1 MQSQVNWYFPCL
13 LFLAICCAVLSADSW
28 WKGPITNQ
36 IKRRLA
42 SNSAGFTDAKTESSR
57 STSAH
62 NSLSK
67 SLFKLGTTEANQRG
81 VAMVL
86 ASSGKM
92 ERSNESAVVETL
104 VPNPLQPL
112 SESPLIQESPS
123 TAAIG
128 ANVPVKA
135 GAPTIAREEAFVFSL
150 VTVDEHSS
158 DIPGFENS
166 VKAISRQM
174 RESKPLDPR
183 SHAEEPSDKPL
194 ADLKTARPTSQPDI
208 DDLPITDSQP
218 ALVPESDYQYVT
230 WIPSGNTSGID
241 SESQPSP
248 TTQPNPAPITTLDDP
263 QIPLKS
269 PVVSAPQIP
278 LIQVFPI
285 SEDEFREEA
294 TQSSGMLIP
303 RETAKPMVTDVIP
316 TNNSS
321 AQGPPTALHPSTIM
335 VPAELVSP
343 APTPA
348 RVAAVRKPLPLW
360 PTTEALEL
368 HLGLLRQVPDF
379 EPWLTECQ
387 TVLSE
392 LGQQTVL
399 HGAAIDEL
407 LQRIDHLI
415 SFMDSMIVFR
425 STIQVESAE
434 LAQGEIPTA
443 LRRLRYALEQRVQIW
458 RAASR
463 VAAAEVDS
471 IGDQLSAS
479 RVPAIQ
485 VSTQKLTGSNLPA
498 QWQEYLLLN
507 ELQQTFNQV
516 TADETAQRNI
526 ARRVLGRISS
536 PILNPDQQQYLSA
549 QLEPDWIET
558 LKLTARGD
566 VDLPELM
573 RSIEVLQKTGSGV
586 AAAKLN
592 HQYQNLL
599 WNDSPVYYSLAETID
614 THFRNANLRLSISDE
629 LLNLLLP
636 ETPDVHEPVNENI
649 LGANV
654 RGQSRIANRL
664 RIKLLPDASQI
675 KMRLESN
682 GQVDSS
688 TQASRS
694 GFVVENLGTARFQAF
709 KQVVINRHGILT
721 DRPQASSNSNNH
733 IVGMR
738 SNFDGM
744 PIVGWIARRVAQQ
757 QIDAQSGQAESIVK
771 HRLESTVKQRFDS
784 EIENQLDELQQSM
797 SQGLIQPLVALD
809 LEPTPLELRT
819 TDDRVVMRYRLA
831 GIDQMAADSARP
843 RGLQASLFSMQI
855 HESGL
860 NNLLNRIELNGNQFT
875 ASELSRHLS
884 EVFGTEEIAPN
895 EALDVDAT
903 LEFAPFDPI
912 RISLRHDDI
921 RIELNLRK
929 FQIGKG
935 KVYKNIRVTARYVP
949 TIEGGRLLLVQ
960 DETGISLESKYLEFR
975 DQLAVR
981 PVFNSLFKLSYEV
994 DLVPKH
1000 LSAKAAYPLTISQ
1013 FEVTGGWLGMSIDF
1027 EPAALKTPAQQTRVP
1042 LLQR

>member
-28 WKGPITNQ
+28 WKGPITTQ

-42 SNSAGFTDAKTESSR
+42 HDSAPSVAGLLESNRSASTQNSR
-57 STSAH
+57 
-62 NSLSK
+62 NQ
-67 SLFKLGTTEANQRG
+67 SLFKLGTTETNQRSVG
-81 VAMVL
+81 MVL
-86 ASSGKM
+86 ASSGKR
-92 ERSNESAVVETL
+92 ERSNESPAVETL

-123 TAAIG
+123 VATMIAGSAE
-128 ANVPVKA
+128 KA
-135 GAPTIAREEAFVFSL
+135 GAPALGREESFVFSL
-150 VTVDEHSS
+150 VSVGDQSGE
-158 DIPGFENS
+158 IPGFES
-166 VKAISRQM
+166 GAQIISRRL
-174 RESKPLDPR
+174 RETAPLDPQ
-183 SHAEEPSDKPL
+183 SHDQELSDKPVVNTKPSDTL
-194 ADLKTARPTSQPDI
+194 SQNSVEGSATTAPPAVMPESSDYHFVSWVPNEPANAVDDRVPPSQAPNSVTPMTLPAAATNN
-208 DDLPITDSQP
+208 DLPVQ
-218 ALVPESDYQYVT
+218 
-230 WIPSGNTSGID
+230 
-241 SESQPSP
+241 
-248 TTQPNPAPITTLDDP
+248 
-263 QIPLKS
+263 LKS
-269 PVVSAPQIP
+269 PVVSAPQVP

-285 SEDEFREEA
+285 ADSDLREA
-294 TQSSGMLIP
+294 DTNAGMLAP
-303 RETAKPMVTDVIP
+303 REVPSGSTQPEMPSRDSASAP
-316 TNNSS
+316 TSS
-321 AQGPPTALHPSTIM
+321 APITSA
-335 VPAELVSP
+335 PASATP
-343 APTPA
+343 PA
-348 RVAAVRKPLPLW
+348 RVAAARKPLPLW
-360 PTTEALEL
+360 PTTEALEP
-368 HLGLLRQVPDF
+368 HLIPLRQVPEF
-379 EPWLTECQ
+379 ESWLTECQ
-387 TVLSE
+387 AIMSD
-392 LGQQTVL
+392 LGQQTTL
-399 HGAAIDEL
+399 HGSAIDEL
-407 LQRIDHLI
+407 LARIDHLI
-415 SFMDSMIVFR
+415 SVMDSMIVFR
-425 STIQVESAE
+425 STIPVESAE
-434 LAQGEIPTA
+434 MAQGEIPTT

-463 VAAAEVDS
+463 VAAAEFES
-471 IGDQLSAS
+471 IGDQQTTS
-479 RVPAIQ
+479 RVPVIQ
-485 VSTQKLTGSNLPA
+485 VSTQKLTASNLPA

-507 ELQQTFNQV
+507 ELQQTFHQI
-516 TADETAQRNI
+516 ASDESAQRNI

-536 PILNPDQQQYLSA
+536 PILSPDQQQYLTS
-549 QLEPDWIET
+549 QLDSEWIES

-566 VDLPELM
+566 VDLPELL
-573 RSIEVLQKTGSGV
+573 RSIEVLQKNGSGV

-599 WNDSPVYYSLAETID
+599 WNDSPVYYGLAETID

-629 LLNLLLP
+629 LLNLMLP
-636 ETPDVHEPVNENI
+636 DTPDVHEPVNENI

-744 PIVGWIARRVAQQ
+744 PIIGWVARRVAQQ

-855 HESGL
+855 HESAL

-875 ASELSRHLS
+875 ATELSRHLS
-884 EVFGTEEIAPN
+884 EVFGTEEITPN

-912 RISLRHDDI
+912 RISMRHDDI

-935 KVYKNIRVTARYVP
+935 KIYKNIRVTARYVP
-949 TIEGGRLLLVQ
+949 TIQGGRLLLVQ
-960 DETGISLESKYLEFR
+960 DDTGISLESKYLEFR

-981 PVFNSLFKLSYEV
+981 PVFNSLFKLSYQV

-1000 LSAKAAYPLTISQ
+1000 LSAKSPYPLTISQ
-1013 FEVTGGWLGMSIDF
+1013 FEVTGGWLGLSIDF
-1027 EPAALKTPAQQTRVP
+1027 EPTANKAPTQQTRVP